1 VPFAINGMM
10 TLPSSQGEEPTVMDK
25 SSIKCSTKN
34 IEQAGRGYIAF
45 CKRAEKRA
53 QNGALE
59 DEEEETK
66 IEEIE
71 EEDEGE
77 KNSEIDAKRK
87 KKTKAEIEREALEGD
102 LYGLLELETKHQSTV
117 DQIRKAYR
125 AATLK
130 YHPDKY
136 S

>member
-1 VPFAINGMM
+1 M
-10 TLPSSQGEEPTVMDK
+10 K
-25 SSIKCSTKN
+25 
-34 IEQAGRGYIAF
+34 
-45 CKRAEKRA
+45 KRKLKLRKLKKKMKEK
-53 QNGALE
+53 
-59 DEEEETK
+59 
-66 IEEIE
+66 
-71 EEDEGE
+71 